1 MKEAIRNI
9 LNVWYGELR
18 QVIHDEGLLIFLLL
32 VPLGYPALY
41 SFIYNN
47 ETVREVPLAVVD
59 ECHSRQSRE
68 FVRKVDATAE
78 CAVLYYTDM
87 AGARELMR
95 REQVYAI
102 LRIPSTFDR
111 DLSRGDQTYIGFYS
125 DMRCM
130 LYYKS
135 VLLASSQ
142 VSLDMNHNIKVSQH
156 IKGTTNRQE
165 EISRLPIRY
174 SYIPFYNPQSG
185 FASFLIPAV
194 LMLIIQQLM
203 FLSVGMSQAA
213 CRERGTATVVPLR
226 GRAGQQ
232 TVSLLTGKTVFYFLW
247 FLLVALFM
255 YAGITRFFALPSLG
269 DYATFLAFVTPYIL
283 ACIFLSVTLSFFIVQ
298 REDVMMLFVFMSVPL
313 LFLAGMSWP
322 VAAEPR
328 MWRAVSW
335 LFPSTFGMHGYVR
348 IMGTGATL
356 HEVAMEYRALWI
368 QCAVYAFTAFLAA
381 YRRLRRV

>member
-1 MKEAIRNI
+1 M
-9 LNVWYGELR
+9 NVWYGELR

-47 ETVREVPLAVVD
+47 EAVREVPLAVVD

-87 AGARELMR
+87 AGARELIR

-102 LRIPSTFDR
+102 LRIPSTFDC

-135 VLLASSQ
+135 ALLASSL

-226 GRAGQQ
+226 GGAGLQ

-368 QCAVYAFTAFLAA
+368 LCAVYAFTAFLAA